1 MFKPWS
7 KYSDIELVQIIKK
20 NGSDKDKAFAEFY
33 NRHSDNLFTYCLKIL
48 ENYQDAKD
56 VFQEA
61 FIKFYQNI
69 QNIEPYGSMTSLL
82 YKIARNESLNLI
94 AKRKNFTDLKEEELP
109 YFNNFESESQEII
122 ELIGQALELIPF
134 YQKELFVLK
143 YYQGLSYDEIAK
155 ITLLDKGTLR
165 NRIKRAITNLQKIL
179 EPYFNDQIIKEK
191 MVKKNG

>member
-94 AKRKNFTDLKEEELP
+94 AKRKNFTELKDEELP
-109 YFNNFESESQEII
+109 YFHNFESESQEII

-179 EPYFNDQIIKEK
+179 EPYFNDQIIKENK
-191 MVKKNG
+191 GK